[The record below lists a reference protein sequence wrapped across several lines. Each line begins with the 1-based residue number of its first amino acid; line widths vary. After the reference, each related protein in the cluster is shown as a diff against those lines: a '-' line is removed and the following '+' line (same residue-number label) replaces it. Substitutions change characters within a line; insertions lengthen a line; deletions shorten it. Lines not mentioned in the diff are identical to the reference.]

1 MITNLLARAR
11 STSWR
16 LICSSPR
23 TKCRWSSTKT
33 FSRPNASINVVAEMP
48 VRLGLAR
55 DPFSPLW
62 GEGEDEGF
70 LDVEAVVP
78 AAPELREGGSAAGF
92 PLQATVLASRGKQ
105 TASPT
110 MATNPSANCGSSLH
124 CTVHLPFSLR

>member
-1 MITNLLARAR
+1 WVRSFPAASRWVYSRMQVNTSSTSRPYGLAYCTPFVAINANPLARAR
-11 STSWR
+11 STSCR

-55 DPFSPLW
+55 DPFSPLR

-70 LDVEAVVP
+70 LDVEAAVP

-92 PLQATVLASRGKQ
+92 PL
-105 TASPT
+105 
-110 MATNPSANCGSSLH
+110 
-124 CTVHLPFSLR
+124 